1 MIYHLSVHFFL
12 LLPIAIWFLYGL
24 KKKCLSHVK
33 LALYTTCAN
42 GSFFTHTSISQ
53 TGRLPH
59 RGQQTSSSISWVW
72 RPPLSRIRS
81 VCASQ
86 AAATP
91 SSACNTQKSGSNP
104 GGRPGQRCQ
113 SAARE
118 PPGLRSV
125 RGPQSHRGLRGLR
138 GLRARPSPWQRPS
151 PAPPSAPPLHRCP
164 IAVIRGEN
172 PGFYWTVFTL
182 INASGTRG
190 IARPSACARG
200 TAPALVSVDWSLW
213 GRGLPSPASG
223 LGEGPVSRGRGRG
236 RGWRVVRTAL
246 PLLAALGP
254 GCGLAVP
261 RAARHNTA
269 TARPNSS
276 RPASLL
282 SRAPGGQAR
291 LLSRRD
297 RPRCCRRLL
306 RRRSGTDNGRA
317 GSWGSVAPPHY
328 GAG

>member
-164 IAVIRGEN
+164 IAVIRGRE
-172 PGFYWTVFTL
+172 P
-182 INASGTRG
+182 
-190 IARPSACARG
+190 
-200 TAPALVSVDWSLW
+200 
-213 GRGLPSPASG
+213 
-223 LGEGPVSRGRGRG
+223 
-236 RGWRVVRTAL
+236 
-246 PLLAALGP
+246 
-254 GCGLAVP
+254 
-261 RAARHNTA
+261 
-269 TARPNSS
+269 
-276 RPASLL
+276 
-282 SRAPGGQAR
+282 R
-291 LLSRRD
+291 LLLDSFYVNQRLRNPRD
-297 RPRCCRRLL
+297 REAFRVRKGHRPRPCER
-306 RRRSGTDNGRA
+306 
-317 GSWGSVAPPHY
+317 
-328 GAG
+328 